1 MADRP
6 LLKLFRTR
14 LLLLML
20 LLAVPA
26 LALIVYSNLDER
38 RIETMA
44 VRQEAIAL
52 SRLAAAREENLINN
66 TRQLLATL
74 SQISF
79 LVLSTNHEVCEQH
92 FSNLRRL
99 LPDYRNFG
107 LIETNGTLFA
117 TADPITEQINL
128 GDRVYFKRVLQTK
141 KFATGGYMVGRVTR
155 LPVLAF
161 GYPVL
166 NDHGDLQRVL
176 YASLELTRL
185 SDALAQV
192 PLPVDSSVVVLDRF
206 GSVLARQPEPGR
218 WVGESLSNSP
228 VVKRMVGHR
237 ENVFEAESVEGVQQ
251 LYAVTRIAD
260 GSPDGLFVGV
270 GIPAAV
276 SYARA
281 NANLAR
287 NLGIFL
293 AVAIVVWSAV
303 RFFSQRFFLRPV
315 EALAGAARQLAEGN
329 LNSRVGP
336 ISGAA
341 EELTQLG
348 RTFDEMAARQQR
360 RRQELEQAHQEI
372 RTLNEGL
379 EKRVAER
386 TAELEAAFQQ
396 LESFSYSVSH
406 DLRGPLRAIDGYS
419 LAVIEDYRD
428 KLDAEGADR
437 LEHVRSSAKRMARLI
452 DDLLGLSRV
461 SRRPLRR
468 ADVDLSALA
477 EGVIADLR
485 KAEPGR
491 EVKVTITPGLR
502 VNADDG
508 LLRIALENLLGNAWK
523 FTRRSEKAKIELGV
537 IPGAISSEYYV
548 RDNGAG
554 FDMAY
559 ADKLFDA
566 FQRLHRASEF
576 EGTGIGLATVHR
588 VVRRH
593 GGHVRAEAEVG
604 KGATFYF
611 TLG

>member
-1 MADRP
+1 MPARP
-6 LLKLFRTR
+6 FLKLFRAR
-14 LLLLML
+14 LALLML

-26 LALIVYSNLDER
+26 LALILFSNLDER
-38 RIETMA
+38 RIETA
-44 VRQEAIAL
+44 GVRQEAIAL

-74 SQISF
+74 SQMPF
-79 LVLSTNHEVCEQH
+79 LALSTNHEDCEQR

-107 LIETNGTLFA
+107 LIETNGLLFA
-117 TADPITEQINL
+117 TADSVTRQVNL
-128 GDRVYFKRVLQTK
+128 SDRPYFRRVLQTK
-141 KFATGGYMVGRVTR
+141 KFATGGYMVGRVTGT
-155 LPVLAF
+155 PALAF

-166 NDHGDLQRVL
+166 NEHGDLQRVL

-206 GSVLARQPEPGR
+206 GTVLARQPEPGR
-218 WVGESLSNSP
+218 WVGESLSDSP
-228 VVKRMVGHR
+228 VVKRMVGQR
-237 ENVFEAESVEGVQQ
+237 ESVFEAKGSEGIQQ
-251 LYAVTRIAD
+251 LYAVTRITD

-287 NLGIFL
+287 NVGIFL
-293 AVAIVVWSAV
+293 AVAVVVWSAV

-315 EALAGAARQLAEGN
+315 QVLAGAARQLADSN

-336 ISGAA
+336 IVGAA
-341 EELTQLG
+341 EELAQLG
-348 RTFDEMAARQQR
+348 RTFDEMAARLQR

-372 RTLNEGL
+372 RELNEGL

-419 LAVIEDYRD
+419 LAVLEDYQN
-428 KLDAEGADR
+428 KLDAEGNDR
-437 LEHVRSSAKRMARLI
+437 LQHVRAAAKRMARLI
-452 DDLLGLSRV
+452 DDLLALSRV

-468 ADVDLSALA
+468 AEVDLSALA
-477 EGVIADLR
+477 ESVIADLR

-491 EVKVTITPGLR
+491 VVEVTITPGLK
-502 VNADDG
+502 VNADAG

-523 FTRRSEKAKIELGV
+523 FTRRNEQPGIELGI
-537 IPGAISSEYYV
+537 IPGAVSPEYYV
-548 RDNGAG
+548 HDNGAG

-588 VVRRH
+588 VIRRH

>member
-1 MADRP
+1 
-6 LLKLFRTR
+6 
-14 LLLLML
+14 
-20 LLAVPA
+20 
-26 LALIVYSNLDER
+26 
-38 RIETMA
+38 
-44 VRQEAIAL
+44 
-52 SRLAAAREENLINN
+52 
-66 TRQLLATL
+66 
-74 SQISF
+74 
-79 LVLSTNHEVCEQH
+79 
-92 FSNLRRL
+92 
-99 LPDYRNFG
+99 
-107 LIETNGTLFA
+107 
-117 TADPITEQINL
+117 
-128 GDRVYFKRVLQTK
+128 
-141 KFATGGYMVGRVTR
+141 
-155 LPVLAF
+155 
-161 GYPVL
+161 
-166 NDHGDLQRVL
+166 
-176 YASLELTRL
+176 
-185 SDALAQV
+185 
-192 PLPVDSSVVVLDRF
+192 
-206 GSVLARQPEPGR
+206 
-218 WVGESLSNSP
+218 
-228 VVKRMVGHR
+228 
-237 ENVFEAESVEGVQQ
+237 VFEAKGSEGIQQ
-251 LYAVTRIAD
+251 LYAVTRITD

-287 NLGIFL
+287 NVGIFL
-293 AVAIVVWSAV
+293 AVAVVVWSAV

-315 EALAGAARQLAEGN
+315 QVLAGAARQLADSN

-336 ISGAA
+336 IVGAA
-341 EELTQLG
+341 EELAQLG
-348 RTFDEMAARQQR
+348 RTFDEMAARLQR

-372 RTLNEGL
+372 RELNEGL

-419 LAVIEDYRD
+419 LAVLEDYQN
-428 KLDAEGADR
+428 KLDAEGNDR
-437 LEHVRSSAKRMARLI
+437 LQHVRAAAKRMARLI
-452 DDLLGLSRV
+452 DDLLALSRV

-468 ADVDLSALA
+468 AEVDLSALA
-477 EGVIADLR
+477 ESVIADLR

-491 EVKVTITPGLR
+491 VVEVTITPGLK
-502 VNADDG
+502 VNADAG

-523 FTRRSEKAKIELGV
+523 FTRRNEQPGIELGI
-537 IPGAISSEYYV
+537 IPGAVSPEYYV
-548 RDNGAG
+548 HDNGAG

-588 VVRRH
+588 VIRRH

>member
-1 MADRP
+1 MPARP
-6 LLKLFRTR
+6 FLKLFRAR
-14 LLLLML
+14 LALLML

-26 LALIVYSNLDER
+26 LALILFSNLDER
-38 RIETMA
+38 RIETA
-44 VRQEAIAL
+44 GVRQEAIAL

-74 SQISF
+74 SQMPF
-79 LVLSTNHEVCEQH
+79 LALSTNHEDCEQR
-92 FSNLRRL
+92 FSNLRGL

-107 LIETNGTLFA
+107 LIETNGLLFA
-117 TADPITEQINL
+117 TADSVTRQVNL
-128 GDRVYFKRVLQTK
+128 SDRPYFRRVLQTK
-141 KFATGGYMVGRVTR
+141 KFATGGYMVGRVTGT
-155 LPVLAF
+155 PALAF

-166 NDHGDLQRVL
+166 NEHGDLQRVL

-206 GSVLARQPEPGR
+206 GTVLARQPEPGR
-218 WVGESLSNSP
+218 WVGESLSDSP
-228 VVKRMVGHR
+228 VVKRMVGQR
-237 ENVFEAESVEGVQQ
+237 ESVFEAKGSEGIQQ
-251 LYAVTRIAD
+251 LYAVTRITD

-287 NLGIFL
+287 NVGIFL
-293 AVAIVVWSAV
+293 AVAVVVWSAV

-315 EALAGAARQLAEGN
+315 QVLAGAARQLADSN

-336 ISGAA
+336 IVGAA
-341 EELTQLG
+341 EELAQLG
-348 RTFDEMAARQQR
+348 RTFDEMAARLQR

-372 RTLNEGL
+372 RELNEGL

-419 LAVIEDYRD
+419 LAVLEDYQN
-428 KLDAEGADR
+428 KLDAEGNDR
-437 LEHVRSSAKRMARLI
+437 LQHVRAAAKRMARLI
-452 DDLLGLSRV
+452 DDLLALSRV

-468 ADVDLSALA
+468 AEVDLSALA
-477 EGVIADLR
+477 ESVIADLR

-491 EVKVTITPGLR
+491 VVEVTITPGLK
-502 VNADDG
+502 VNADAG
-508 LLRIALENLLGNAWK
+508 LLRIALENLLGNAMK
-523 FTRRSEKAKIELGV
+523 FTDGKFGQNGQIQFSLSGV
-537 IPGAISSEYYV
+537 PGDVYQVLTSTNLPNWLPIATARNMGGTIQFTDTAATNYSRQFY
-548 RDNGAG
+548 
-554 FDMAY
+554 
-559 ADKLFDA
+559 
-566 FQRLHRASEF
+566 RL
-576 EGTGIGLATVHR
+576 VMP
-588 VVRRH
+588 
-593 GGHVRAEAEVG
+593 
-604 KGATFYF
+604 
-611 TLG
+611 

>member
-1 MADRP
+1 MPARP
-6 LLKLFRTR
+6 FLKLFRAR
-14 LLLLML
+14 LALLML

-26 LALIVYSNLDER
+26 LALILFSNLDER
-38 RIETMA
+38 RIETA
-44 VRQEAIAL
+44 GVRQEAIAL

-74 SQISF
+74 SQMPF
-79 LVLSTNHEVCEQH
+79 LALSTNHEDCEQR
-92 FSNLRRL
+92 FSNLRGL

-107 LIETNGTLFA
+107 LIETNGLLFA
-117 TADPITEQINL
+117 TADSVTRQVNL
-128 GDRVYFKRVLQTK
+128 SDRPYFRRVLQTK
-141 KFATGGYMVGRVTR
+141 KFATGGYMVGRVTGT
-155 LPVLAF
+155 PALAF

-166 NDHGDLQRVL
+166 NEHGDLQRVL

-206 GSVLARQPEPGR
+206 GTVLARQPEPGR
-218 WVGESLSNSP
+218 WVGESLSDSP
-228 VVKRMVGHR
+228 VVKRMVGQR
-237 ENVFEAESVEGVQQ
+237 ESVFEAKGSEGIQQ
-251 LYAVTRIAD
+251 LYAVTRITD

-287 NLGIFL
+287 NVGIFL
-293 AVAIVVWSAV
+293 AVAVVVWSAV

-315 EALAGAARQLAEGN
+315 QVLAGAARQLADSN

-336 ISGAA
+336 IVGAA
-341 EELTQLG
+341 EELAQLG
-348 RTFDEMAARQQR
+348 RTFDEMAARLQR

-372 RTLNEGL
+372 RELNEGL

-419 LAVIEDYRD
+419 LAVLEDYQN
-428 KLDAEGADR
+428 KLDAEGNDR
-437 LEHVRSSAKRMARLI
+437 LQHVRAAAKRMARLI
-452 DDLLGLSRV
+452 DDLLALSRV

-468 ADVDLSALA
+468 AEVDLSALA
-477 EGVIADLR
+477 ESVIADLR

-491 EVKVTITPGLR
+491 VVEVTITPGLK
-502 VNADDG
+502 VNADAG

-523 FTRRSEKAKIELGV
+523 FTRRNEQPGIELGI
-537 IPGAISSEYYV
+537 IPGAVSPEYYV
-548 RDNGAG
+548 HDNGAG

-588 VVRRH
+588 VIRRH